1 MELAQRKMGIAL
13 TRSMNKEEIL
23 SHDLFGNR
31 ILFDFASTTTK
42 TNKSLIVVEIEKD
55 LFSTTTTVTEFK
67 KESTLFTH
75 KIIEFMS
82 HMRQRGGLS
91 TSKTFNTA
99 NNSVMDLM

>member
-1 MELAQRKMGIAL
+1 MELAQRKMDIAL

-31 ILFDFASTTTK
+31 ILFDFATTTTK
-42 TNKSLIVVEIEKD
+42 TNKSLIVAEIEKD
-55 LFSTTTTVTEFK
+55 LFSTTTVTEFK
-67 KESTLFTH
+67 KESTLFSH